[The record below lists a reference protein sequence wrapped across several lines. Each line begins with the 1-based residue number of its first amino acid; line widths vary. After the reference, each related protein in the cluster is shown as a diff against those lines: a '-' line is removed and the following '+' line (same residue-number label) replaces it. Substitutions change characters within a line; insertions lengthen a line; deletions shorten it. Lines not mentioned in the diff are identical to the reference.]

1 MTGPAPEPT
10 RRVRLLPDSL
20 INKIAAGEVVERP
33 ASVIKELL
41 ENAAD
46 AEASRLVVSVTDG
59 GRGLIRVR
67 DDGLGMSRE
76 DALAALQRH
85 ATSKLRDDAD
95 LFNIATFGFRGEAL
109 PSIAE
114 VSRFELQTGEPGAS
128 AGTRVVVDG
137 GVIETIEDAA
147 NPGGTEITVRRLFSS
162 TPARLKFLKSDKTE
176 NRHITEWVTRVALA
190 HPEIA
195 VRLEVDGRT
204 SFDLP
209 AESELR
215 PRVRALLGKAVASE
229 LRPFSAA
236 QPGLTVE
243 GLISAPTLTR
253 SSAAGLYLFVN
264 GRFVKDRAMTGAV
277 LQAWRDLLPRG
288 RYPVAVLFLDLPPD
302 RVDVNVHPQKL
313 EVRFRDGQGVWRFL
327 SGALARA
334 LREMGGALTPP
345 AVQTSFL
352 PPSARGGLRPSS
364 TMPAIGNRPVRPW
377 SAEQAAAVLDR
388 ARLPGSAPSIPTPPP
403 RPTPPPEL
411 SADPSSGLRVVGRL
425 DPGRLVLG
433 DAGGLVLLDVL
444 AARRLVLYHRL
455 LGALDEPLPTRRLLV
470 PALLDLD
477 PPQARALDRNADAVA
492 PFGLEVGA
500 FGPDTVALHG
510 LAPELDASRGDALL
524 RAVRDALRDGP
535 PKGAARTREL
545 ARVISAFAHPG
556 PDHPGSAEVLA
567 LIERVDALISDLPA
581 DLTRPVVRLTADEVD
596 RWFARGRP

>member
-1 MTGPAPEPT
+1 MTAEPT

-46 AEASRLVVSVTDG
+46 AEAARLVVSVTDG
-59 GRGLIRVR
+59 GRGMIRVR
-67 DDGLGMSRE
+67 DDGVGMGRD

-114 VSRFELQTGEPGAS
+114 VSRFELITGEPGAQV
-128 AGTRVVVDG
+128 GTRVVVDG

-147 NPGGTEITVRRLFSS
+147 NPGGTEITVRRLFAN

-204 SFDLP
+204 AFDLP
-209 AESELR
+209 AETELR

-229 LRPFSAA
+229 LHPFSAS

-253 SSAAGLYLFVN
+253 SNAAGLYLFVN

-277 LQAWRDLLPRG
+277 LQAWRELLPRG

-313 EVRFRDGQGVWRFL
+313 EVRFRDGQAVWRFL
-327 SGALARA
+327 SGALART
-334 LREMGGALTPP
+334 LRERGGVLPTPS
-345 AVQTSFL
+345 VQTSFL
-352 PPSARGGLRPSS
+352 PPAARGGLRP
-364 TMPAIGNRPVRPW
+364 TMPAVGNRPVRPW
-377 SAEQAAAVLDR
+377 SPEQAAAVLDR
-388 ARLPGSAPSIPTPPP
+388 ARLPGSGPSIPTPPP
-403 RPTPPPEL
+403 SPPIVLPEDEAPVGPRL
-411 SADPSSGLRVVGRL
+411 VGRL
-425 DPGRLVLG
+425 DAARLVLSDDG
-433 DAGGLVLLDVL
+433 ALIVLDVG
-444 AARRLVLYHRL
+444 AARRLVLFHRL
-455 LGALDEPLPTRRLLV
+455 LRAPDEPLATRRLLV
-470 PALLDLD
+470 PSLLDLD

-492 PFGLEVGA
+492 PFGMEVGA

-510 LAPELDASRGDALL
+510 LAPELDSRRGEELL

-556 PDHPGSAEVLA
+556 TDRPAAADVVRL
-567 LIERVDALISDLPA
+567 LDALGPHLPDRPA
-581 DLTRPVVRLTADEVD
+581 DLPRPLVRLTTEEVD